1 MPNSRLHV
9 WRELYTNSTNSIK
22 FNFSLQH
29 SPYILMNKNDSNLTQ
44 ILILCG
50 KFSVTCQ
57 WKLFSQTH
65 SAVKTLSFVFIF
77 YDSCITERLLF
88 ILLEPHFLLHSL
100 LSKYSWR
107 CGSFDRWEWTG
118 CLCLSCTST
127 WGLVTLLSQ
136 SCVAFPL
143 IFRKQP

>member
-1 MPNSRLHV
+1 MPSSRLHV
-9 WRELYTNSTNSIK
+9 WGELYTNSIK
-22 FNFSLQH
+22 FSFSLQH
-29 SPYILMNKNDSNLTQ
+29 SPYILMSKNDSNLKP

-50 KFSVTCQ
+50 EFSATCR

-65 SAVKTLSFVFIF
+65 SSAKHFHLLLPFMTIVSQKG
-77 YDSCITERLLF
+77 SCLYSWNHTNWE
-88 ILLEPHFLLHSL
+88 FLLHSL
-100 LSKYSWR
+100 LGKYSWR

-127 WGLVTLLSQ
+127 RGLVTLLSQ

-143 IFRKQP
+143 ILRKQP